1 MRRGAEPGLTGA
13 GEEVPA
19 AEHVVGRGCQ
29 QILGAAQS
37 AKAKVPGG
45 EHKGPLSFSCE
56 YKIQPPPPLLITHIF
71 HRISFWGV
79 FRFLEGTSNG
89 NTHQEANSWESLG
102 DQWLSGADTISCS
115 DRHKSLK
122 P

>member
-1 MRRGAEPGLTGA
+1 MHGGAKPGLTGA

-29 QILGAAQS
+29 QIFGAAQS

-45 EHKGPLSFSCE
+45 EHKGPLSFSE
-56 YKIQPPPPLLITHIF
+56 YKIQPPPFLQHTYFTGLGSGEF
-71 HRISFWGV
+71 SAFWGGV
-79 FRFLEGTSNG
+79 SSKG
-89 NTHQEANSWESLG
+89 NTHQEANSWETGVWEINGCVAL
-102 DQWLSGADTISCS
+102 I
-115 DRHKSLK
+115 

>member
-1 MRRGAEPGLTGA
+1 MHGGAESGLTGA

-45 EHKGPLSFSCE
+45 EHKGPLSFSVSIK
-56 YKIQPPPPLLITHIF
+56 YSHPPCLLLTTHIF

-79 FRFLEGTSNG
+79 FRF
-89 NTHQEANSWESLG
+89 
-102 DQWLSGADTISCS
+102 
-115 DRHKSLK
+115 
-122 P
+122 